1 MLNILINAYAVAP
14 NWGSEPGMAWNWITN
29 IAKYCK
35 CFVITEGEWRNEI
48 EDALKTHP
56 QRENISFY
64 FNPVTDKVRKMCWN
78 QGDWRFYYYYRQWQ
92 KSTLKIAEQIC
103 CEHKIDITHQL
114 NMIGFRE
121 PGLLWKIKGV
131 KHVWG
136 PIGSMGEVP
145 VEFLKDL
152 PLAVRLKQ
160 SLKNTITRYQIKH
173 APVKSAIKNC
183 DALIAA
189 LDVTRDQMKKWYGI
203 DVPVIGETGL
213 VPNEGH
219 PHRGCIGRPIEL
231 LWVGRF
237 IPTKKLSIALEALAK
252 TTNPKDFHLHIVGS
266 GTDMEVALYKQQ
278 AVNLG
283 INDICTWYGQILNTE
298 VQKMMREKDLFFF
311 TSVFEGGPHVILESI
326 ANNIPI
332 LCFDTC
338 GQGVVV
344 DDTIGYKIPL
354 TNHIEG
360 VNGFAERLNYIS
372 EHREE
377 LPIKSS
383 NCTAKQQE
391 LSWESKAKQ
400 MVDIYN
406 KVLPGQTHR

>member
-48 EDALKTHP
+48 EEVLKTHP
-56 QRENISFY
+56 QRENITFY
-64 FNPVTDKVRKMCWN
+64 FNSVPYKVRKMCWN

-103 CEHKIDITHQL
+103 REHKIDITHQL

-121 PGLLWKIKGV
+121 PGMLWKIKGV

-152 PLAVRLKQ
+152 PLTVRLKQ

-173 APVKSAIKNC
+173 NPVKSAIKNC

-189 LDVTRDQMKKWYGI
+189 LDVTREQIKKWYGI

-213 VPNEGH
+213 VPNEGQ
-219 PHRGCIGRPIEL
+219 PHCECTGRPIEL

-237 IPTKKLSIALEALAK
+237 IPTKKLSIALEALAR
-252 TTNPKDFHLHIVGS
+252 TTNPNDFRLHIVGS
-266 GTDMEVALYKQQ
+266 GTDEEVALYKQQ
-278 AVNLG
+278 AIDLG
-283 INDICTWYGQILNTE
+283 INDICTWYGKIPNAE
-298 VQKMMREKDLFFF
+298 VQKMMREKDLFYF

-326 ANNIPI
+326 TNNIPI

-344 DDTIGYKIPL
+344 DDNIGYKIPL
-354 TNHIEG
+354 TNHQEG
-360 VNGFAERLNYIS
+360 VKGFADKLNYIS
-372 EHREE
+372 AHRDE
-377 LPIKSS
+377 LVTLSA
-383 NCTAKQQE
+383 NCTRKQKE
-391 LSWESKAKQ
+391 LSWESKVKSL
-400 MVDIYN
+400 VDIYN
-406 KVLPGQTHR
+406 NIAG

>member
-35 CFVITEGEWRNEI
+35 CFVITEGEWRKEI
-48 EDALKTHP
+48 EEALKTHP
-56 QRENISFY
+56 LCDNITFFY
-64 FNPVTDKVRKMCWN
+64 NPVPQKVRDMCWN

-92 KSTLKIAEQIC
+92 KKTLKIAEQIC
-103 CEHKIDITHQL
+103 REHKIDVTHQL

-145 VEFLKDL
+145 TEFMKDS

-160 SLKNTITRYQIKH
+160 SLKNYITRYQIKH
-173 APVKSAIKNC
+173 SPVKAAIKNS

-189 LDVTRDQMKKWYGI
+189 LDVTREQIKKNYGI

-213 VPNEGH
+213 HPNDGYI
-219 PHRGCIGRPIEL
+219 HRECIDRPIEL

-252 TTNPKDFHLHIVGS
+252 TNNPNDFRLHIVGS
-266 GTDMEVALYKQQ
+266 GTDEEVALYKQQ
-278 AVNLG
+278 AKELGVDNL
-283 INDICTWYGQILNTE
+283 CTWYGKIPNAE
-298 VQKMMREKDLFFF
+298 VQKLMREKDLFFF
-311 TSVFEGGPHVILESI
+311 TSVFEGGPHVVLESI
-326 ANNIPI
+326 TNNIPI

-354 TNHIEG
+354 TNHQEG
-360 VNGFAERLNYIS
+360 VMGFAEKLDYINA
-372 EHREE
+372 HREE
-377 LPIKSS
+377 LPLLSA
-383 NCTAKQQE
+383 NCTKKQNE
-391 LSWESKAKQ
+391 LSWE
-400 MVDIYN
+400 N
-406 KVLPGQTHR
+406 KVKKMVEIYKEIIG

>member
-1 MLNILINAYAVAP
+1 MLNILINAYACSP

-29 IAKYCK
+29 IARYCK

-48 EDALKTHP
+48 EEALKTHP
-56 QRENISFY
+56 LRDNITFY
-64 FNPVTDKVRKMCWN
+64 YNPVPQKVRDMCWN
-78 QGDWRFYYYYRQWQ
+78 QGDWRFYYYYRKWQ

-103 CEHKIDITHQL
+103 NENKIDITHQL

-152 PLAVRLKQ
+152 PLTVRLKQ
-160 SLKNTITRYQIKH
+160 SLKNLITRYQIKH
-173 APVKSAIKNC
+173 SPVKDAIKNC

-189 LDVTRDQMKKWYGI
+189 LDITRDQIKKNYGVE
-203 DVPVIGETGL
+203 VPVIGETGL
-213 VPNEGH
+213 KPNCGYTH
-219 PHRGCIGRPIEL
+219 KDCIGRPIEL

-252 TTNPKDFHLHIVGS
+252 VKNPNDFRLHIVGT
-266 GTDMEVALYKQQ
+266 GTDEEVKQYKSLAQELG
-278 AVNLG
+278 VNE
-283 INDICTWYGQILNTE
+283 ICTWYGKIPNEQ
-298 VQKMMREKDLFFF
+298 VQQMMREKDLFFF
-311 TSVFEGGPHVILESI
+311 SSVFEGGPHVILESI
-326 ANNIPI
+326 TNNIPI

-344 DDTIGYKIPL
+344 DDSIGIKVPL
-354 TNHIEG
+354 TNQEEG
-360 VNGFAERLNYIS
+360 VVAFAEKLNYINNNRKLLADMS
-372 EHREE
+372 A
-377 LPIKSS
+377 
-383 NCTAKQQE
+383 NCTNKQQE
-391 LSWESKAKQ
+391 LSWDSKVKK
-400 MVDIYN
+400 MIEIYN
-406 KVLPGQTHR
+406 KLVKD

>member
-1 MLNILINAYAVAP
+1 MLNILISAYACSP

-35 CFVITEGEWRNEI
+35 CFVITEGEWRKEI
-48 EDALKTHP
+48 EEALKTHP
-56 QRENISFY
+56 LSDNITFFY
-64 FNPVTDKVRKMCWN
+64 NPVPQKVRDMCWN

-92 KSTLKIAEQIC
+92 KKTLKIAEKIC
-103 CEHKIDITHQL
+103 REHKIDITHQL

-145 VEFLKDL
+145 IEFLKDL
-152 PLAVRLKQ
+152 PLAVRIKQ

-173 APVKSAIKNC
+173 APVKCAIKHC

-189 LDVTRDQMKKWYGI
+189 LDVTREQIKKCYGI

-213 VPNEGH
+213 VPNNGY
-219 PHRGCIGRPIEL
+219 PHCECMGRPIEL

-252 TTNPKDFHLHIVGS
+252 TKNPKDFRLHIVGS
-266 GTDMEVALYKQQ
+266 GTDKEVSLYKQQ
-278 AVNLG
+278 AVDLG
-283 INDICTWYGQILNTE
+283 INDICTWYGKIPNVE

-326 ANNIPI
+326 TNNIPI

-344 DDTIGYKIPL
+344 DETIGYKIPL
-354 TNHIEG
+354 TSHQEG
-360 VNGFAERLNYIS
+360 VKGFDEKLNYIS
-372 EHREE
+372 AHREE
-377 LPIKSS
+377 LHTLSV
-383 NCTAKQQE
+383 NCTKKQKE

-406 KVLPGQTHR
+406 KVLSGQTH

>member
-35 CFVITEGEWRNEI
+35 CYVITEGEWRKEI
-48 EDALKTHP
+48 EEALVTHP
-56 QRENISFY
+56 LRDNIKFY
-64 FNPVTDKVRKMCWN
+64 YNPVPQKVRNMCWN
-78 QGDWRFYYYYRQWQ
+78 QGDWRFYYYYRKWQ
-92 KSTLKIAEQIC
+92 KSTLKIAKQIC
-103 CEHKIDITHQL
+103 NEHKINITHQL

-145 VEFLKDL
+145 TEFLKDL
-152 PLAVRLKQ
+152 PLTVRLKQ
-160 SLKNTITRYQIKH
+160 SLKNFITRYQIKH
-173 APVKSAIKNC
+173 SPVKDAIKNC

-189 LDVTRDQMKKWYGI
+189 LDVTKDQIKKNYGI

-213 VPNEGH
+213 KPNEGH
-219 PHRGCIGRPIEL
+219 PHKPCIDRPIEL

-252 TTNPKDFHLHIVGS
+252 TKKPDDFRLHIVGS
-266 GTDMEVALYKQQ
+266 GTDEEVQQYKKL
-278 AVNLG
+278 ANDLG
-283 INDICTWYGQILNTE
+283 INGICTWYGKIPNE
-298 VQKMMREKDLFFF
+298 DVQKMMREKDLFFF

-326 ANNIPI
+326 TNNIPI
-332 LCFDTC
+332 ICFDTC

-344 DDTIGYKIPL
+344 DDSIGFKIPL
-354 TNHIEG
+354 TNHEEG
-360 VNGFAERLNYIS
+360 VKNFATKLDYINA
-372 EHREE
+372 HREL
-377 LPIKSS
+377 LPTLSA
-383 NCTAKQQE
+383 NCTKKQFE
-391 LSWESKAKQ
+391 LSWESKVQK
-400 MVDIYN
+400 VLEIYN
-406 KVLPGQTHR
+406 TVVKTTHK